1 MKTHY
6 DQNYFE
12 WQKSV
17 GRFSAESCA
26 FIYSP
31 YILPGD
37 VVLDFGCGGGFM
49 LANLICTK
57 KLGVE
62 INPFARNEAKANGIE
77 VFECVEAVPESS
89 VDIVIS
95 NHALEHVHD
104 PLSELRKI
112 RRALRPGGRL
122 VLVTPF
128 ERIARW
134 QPGDIN
140 QHLYTWSP
148 LNLGNLVSLAGF
160 EVESAEIINHRFP
173 PFAMRLRRALGKMVF
188 HAACLIWGRV
198 YWPIT
203 QVRVVATVKN
213 APSMENNARLL

>member
-17 GRFSAESCA
+17 GRFSAEACA

-31 YILPGD
+31 YILPGN
-37 VVLDFGCGGGFM
+37 VVLDFGCGGGYM
-49 LANLICTK
+49 LANLICAK

-62 INPFARNEAKANGIE
+62 ISPFARDAAKANGIE
-77 VFECVEAVPESS
+77 VFECVEAVPASS

-160 EVESAEIINHRFP
+160 RVESAELIKHRFP
-173 PFAMRLRRALGKMVF
+173 PGGMALRRLMGARLF
-188 HAACLIWGRV
+188 HVLCLAWGRIYLPV
-198 YWPIT
+198 S
-203 QVRVVATVKN
+203 QVRVVAVSVD
-213 APSMENNARLL
+213 A